1 VTGPVWLEKASIND
15 IHAEQLALF
24 GGPPGVRDEGL
35 LESALSRPINKWGYG
50 EQDLAALAAA
60 YAYGLVKNHPFI
72 DGNTRIAFLAMMIFL
87 RLNGVPFRPPQAE
100 AAAIVLEVAAGSVGE
115 GNLARWI
122 RDRMP

>member
-1 VTGPVWLEKASIND
+1 M
-15 IHAEQLALF
+15 
-24 GGPPGVRDEGL
+24 
-35 LESALSRPINKWGYG
+35 
-50 EQDLAALAAA
+50 
-60 YAYGLVKNHPFI
+60 AYGLVKNHPFI